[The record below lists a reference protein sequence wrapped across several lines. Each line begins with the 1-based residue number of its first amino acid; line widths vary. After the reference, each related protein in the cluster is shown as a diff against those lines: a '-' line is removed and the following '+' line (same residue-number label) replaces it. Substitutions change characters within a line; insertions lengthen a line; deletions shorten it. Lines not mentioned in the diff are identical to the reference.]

1 MTGPGAAPQPGLGVT
16 SERRRVERR
25 VSERVAD
32 LSLPELRRIMLT
44 TVLSAAV
51 IVLFLWMVRTVVIAG
66 ILGVVIGAYLRPL
79 YSRFRRG
86 TDSPTLAAL
95 LTLTLFIAPLLAM
108 VIYSYVEIS
117 RVVEYVAANQN
128 QIAAQIDTALGRYP
142 LMGGL
147 TSTEQIREWLVR
159 ATDYGAEIPEIVQNT
174 VISVAVATT
183 IFLFT
188 AFYILT
194 DAEGIIAYVRSKI
207 PPRYSELVAT
217 LEINVRGVLYG
228 AIFATLLTQGLKTAV
243 ILGMN
248 LVFQV
253 PLAVVLALLSFV
265 IGFFPIVGSWS
276 VYVPVAIWLLIFR
289 DSPGG
294 ALAMIAVGL
303 LLNTVFISMYLR
315 PKLAAEKSKV
325 LNFFWMFVGLVT
337 GVYTFGIAGIL
348 LGPILIGLL
357 KAVIDTV
364 TATASW
370 RMLDEEGEP
379 TSATPSILTAP

>member
-1 MTGPGAAPQPGLGVT
+1 MAPVVP
-16 SERRRVERR
+16 ERRRVERR
-25 VSERVAD
+25 ASSRVAD
-32 LSLPELRRIMLT
+32 LSLPELRRILLT

-51 IVLFLWMVRTVVIAG
+51 IVAFLWMVRTVIIAA

-79 YSRFRRG
+79 YSRIREG
-86 TDSPTLAAL
+86 TDSRTLAGM
-95 LTLTLFIAPLLAM
+95 LTLTLVIAPLVAM

-117 RVVEYVAANQN
+117 RVVEYVAANQGS
-128 QIAAQIDTALGRYP
+128 IATRIDESLDRFP
-142 LMGGL
+142 VMGDL
-147 TSTEQIREWLVR
+147 TVDEIREWLVR
-159 ATDYGAEIPEIVQNT
+159 ATDYGSSIPDIIRDT
-174 VISVAVATT
+174 VVSVAVATT

-207 PPRYSELVAT
+207 PPRYGEMVAT
-217 LEINVRGVLYG
+217 LEMNVRGVLYG
-228 AIFATLLTQGLKTAV
+228 AIFATLLTQTLKTVV
-243 ILGMN
+243 ILAMN
-248 LVFQV
+248 LAFQV
-253 PLAVVLALLSFV
+253 PLAVVLALLSFI

-289 DSPGG
+289 DSATA

-364 TATASW
+364 TAKASW

-379 TSATPSILTAP
+379 TSSTSLITAP